1 MNADQTDL
9 LREIRDLL
17 RQQTALAQEMRDM
30 SLRSMEHMQASRE
43 QSEQL
48 MARSEQHLQSRSE
61 RAYSERPFSF
71 SNLLLYGAGIVL
83 ALALFGQL
91 RALL

>member
-1 MNADQTDL
+1 MSADQTAL

-17 RQQTALAQEMRDM
+17 KEQTALAQEMRDM
-30 SLRSMEHMQASRE
+30 SLRSMEHLQASRE
-43 QSEQL
+43 QSEEM
-48 MARSEQHLQSRSE
+48 MARSGHLQSASE
-61 RAYSERPFSF
+61 RAHSDRPFSF
-71 SNLLLYGAGIVL
+71 SNLILYGAGIVL